1 MLRGLFFQALGFLTI
16 CIYILNLII
25 IFQDHPYNAVPCGD
39 CWEDRVDKL
48 LIWEPPLPG
57 SNNTAVA
64 SPGAGV
70 CLCKGAPTSG
80 TTITGNPAQPSLP
93 VTFTSKGEALNLLL
107 HVDAA
112 HAASSYFKHPTPLF
126 EAKYEFVHGPLCG
139 PPLIPQTAEGEL
151 HFPFYEAL
159 GYVEPPKS
167 IRCIWELRVTRDL
180 DLWLHID
187 KIKFAS
193 RACDDGRLEFFL
205 PSKPNEPF
213 LSVCGENVS
222 SLKQLP
228 ILSAAELSALPPQ
241 QGVSVTT
248 IPPVA
253 TVEQPSVKIQFTG
266 TVSPAR
272 AAFKI
277 AWTEMYHLPRNA
289 DGTMM
294 TSKLTEG
301 GTSSADGGT
310 SENVDGCEFVC
321 PGDSGLCIPARLVC
335 NGVIN
340 CPNITLGI
348 EEGPGGSN
356 MGVSGNSGSSY
367 IVSSVLGGSD
377 EAPELCERAEADAVN
392 WLAIGLGAAGGAI
405 LAISCLVILCRACF
419 CHKRAGDDDD
429 IDVPY

>member
-1 MLRGLFFQALGFLTI
+1 
-16 CIYILNLII
+16 
-25 IFQDHPYNAVPCGD
+25 DHPYNAVPCGD

-57 SNNTAVA
+57 SNSTTTA
-64 SPGAGV
+64 SPG
-70 CLCKGAPTSG
+70 
-80 TTITGNPAQPSLP
+80 TGSSLP
-93 VTFTSKGEALNLLL
+93 VTFVSKGESLNLLL

-159 GYVEPPKS
+159 GFVEPPKS

-193 RACDDGRLEFFL
+193 RSCEDGRLEFFL

-241 QGVSVTT
+241 QGASATT
-248 IPPVA
+248 LPPA
-253 TVEQPSVKIQFTG
+253 STAEQPSVKIQFTG

-294 TSKLTEG
+294 TSRLTEG
-301 GTSSADGGT
+301 GTSSGDGGT
-310 SENVDGCEFVC
+310 SGSSENVDGCEFIC

-340 CPNITLGI
+340 CPNITLGN
-348 EEGPGGSN
+348 EDGT
-356 MGVSGNSGSSY
+356 SGTN
-367 IVSSVLGGSD
+367 IGSD
-377 EAPELCERAEADAVN
+377 EAPELCERAETDAVN

-419 CHKRAGDDDD
+419 CHKRASDDDD
-429 IDVPY
+429 IDFHHPHLIAIMMIVCNETISVLDDRDGLASHHL